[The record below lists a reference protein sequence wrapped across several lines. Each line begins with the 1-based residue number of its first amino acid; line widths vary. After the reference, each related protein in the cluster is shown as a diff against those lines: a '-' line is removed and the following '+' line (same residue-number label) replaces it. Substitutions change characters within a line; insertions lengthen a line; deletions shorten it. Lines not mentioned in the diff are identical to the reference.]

1 MQWLR
6 QFIAKNP
13 AKVFRE
19 GPEPITMGIRNM
31 KRKVKFFDKLY
42 DTDTLDEKINAW
54 IEGYNKELIDVRLT
68 ADWEDGN
75 DYVKYTATVIYG
87 DRTEG

>member
-13 AKVFRE
+13 AKVFRD

-31 KRKVKFFDKLY
+31 KRKVNFFDKLY
-42 DTDTLDEKINAW
+42 DCDSLDKEINEW
-54 IEGYNKELIDVRLT
+54 IEDNNMELKDVKLT
-68 ADWEDGN
+68 VDWEDGS
-75 DYVKYTATVIYG
+75 DYVKYTATVIYI
-87 DRTEG
+87 